1 MIINISADGLGA
13 WIKSKN
19 ITAHTVAV
27 AAVTAATIIT
37 TDEQVRSFLV
47 GVFQLHP
54 KIVSGITSLAV
65 IILKYGHSS
74 SPAGVVANA
83 KSDLASPTPPTQ
95 AAVQAAQTDPRSPA
109 EPGQQGR

>member
-1 MIINISADGLGA
+1 MVVNISFAGLSS
-13 WIKSKN
+13 WFRSKN

-54 KIVSGITSLAV
+54 KIVSGITGLAV

-83 KSDLASPTPPTQ
+83 QSVLASPNPPTQ
-95 AAVQAAQTDPRSPA
+95 AAVQAAQTDPSLPGGPA
-109 EPGQQGR
+109 KP